1 MIRPLAGS
9 PGKVVLGREAPV
21 LRAPATECAYD
32 WFPRV
37 ADDLELLEAGI
48 RSWRGE
54 AAHHLRAIAAGHREL
69 SSADRPLLAL
79 IAAELR
85 CEEDEGALELGLVT
99 WRTLAAD
106 EISALA
112 ETLVGALPAAVN

>member
-1 MIRPLAGS
+1 MIRPLAGT

-21 LRAPATECAYD
+21 LRTPARECAYD

-37 ADDLELLEAGI
+37 ADDLELLEAGVQ
-48 RSWRGE
+48 SWRSE
-54 AAHHLRAIAAGHREL
+54 AAHCLRAVAACRREL
-69 SSADRPLLAL
+69 SPADGPLLAL

-85 CEEDEGALELGLVT
+85 GEEDEGALELGLVT

-106 EISALA
+106 EIGALA
-112 ETLVGALPAAVN
+112 DTLRDSLPAAVR